1 MAKSECIDTS
11 QWWKNVDILSHRR
24 NRAHIILDNEFKEN
38 LNDYFGE
45 LCWDRD
51 YEQSTLMEIDS
62 ITIKAPQFSITQV
75 KNALLKIR
83 KTATGPD
90 EIPFCMGMERKR

>member
-1 MAKSECIDTS
+1 
-11 QWWKNVDILSHRR
+11 
-24 NRAHIILDNEFKEN
+24 

-62 ITIKAPQFSITQV
+62 ITIKIPQFSITQV
-75 KNALLKIR
+75 KNALFKIR
-83 KTATGPD
+83 KTETGPD
-90 EIPFCMGMERKR
+90 EILVYIIYQKSRIQKTIGNLLV